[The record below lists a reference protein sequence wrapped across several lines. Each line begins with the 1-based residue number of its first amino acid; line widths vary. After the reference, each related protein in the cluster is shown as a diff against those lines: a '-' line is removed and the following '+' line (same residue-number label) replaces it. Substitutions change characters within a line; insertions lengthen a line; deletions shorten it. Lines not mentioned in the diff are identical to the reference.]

1 MRVSNHPKVVISQPI
16 KSLPRDLRSVLLENK
31 NNVSNK
37 TRSSS
42 NVYQSDRCL
51 NKSETDDSLFQFSD
65 RHKTDKSVVSK
76 RKNKSNSDDFIFSAT
91 EIEPD
96 ADDSPYLQTYSQESS
111 SSSMIILSH
120 SQKPLLSS
128 IKPMDGSGT
137 MNKL

>member
-96 ADDSPYLQTYSQESS
+96 ADDSPYLQT
-111 SSSMIILSH
+111 
-120 SQKPLLSS
+120 
-128 IKPMDGSGT
+128 
-137 MNKL
+137 